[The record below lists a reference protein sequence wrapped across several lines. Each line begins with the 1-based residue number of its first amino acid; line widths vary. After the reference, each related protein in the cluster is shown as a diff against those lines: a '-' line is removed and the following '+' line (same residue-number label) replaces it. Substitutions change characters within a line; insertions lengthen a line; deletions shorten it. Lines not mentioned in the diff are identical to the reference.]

1 VKSWTDPKNLN
12 PSEPLCYV
20 TLQLFKVGDYVGE
33 ARYAQFQRGDFDD
46 VRRISFHGRSGS
58 EQADL
63 VQEGHLI
70 SLGCDTSPFSACRF
84 LRIPSPNAKS
94 VVEISYDKP
103 TADYPDTEIA
113 RIPVKTDGKLVGE
126 CYQ

>member
-1 VKSWTDPKNLN
+1 
-12 PSEPLCYV
+12 
-20 TLQLFKVGDYVGE
+20 
-33 ARYAQFQRGDFDD
+33 
-46 VRRISFHGRSGS
+46 
-58 EQADL
+58 
-63 VQEGHLI
+63 
-70 SLGCDTSPFSACRF
+70 
-84 LRIPSPNAKS
+84 